1 VVENAGNDP
10 ATSLISTRFQRII
23 FRHAF
28 TFVPTDRLAASDK
41 STNVQTAIRVVI
53 GWMSIMR
60 HPPTGLGAIRASYS
74 TIIGFKL
81 TISRRKIKLSC
92 LKLHPY

>member
-1 VVENAGNDP
+1 MKRYGSYFHEVSANNIQ
-10 ATSLISTRFQRII
+10 TC
-23 FRHAF
+23 F

-60 HPPTGLGAIRASYS
+60 HPPTGLGAIRSSYS